1 MTAYRLTLRIL
12 LLSIFATA
20 HLSAQDAERQLY
32 EQCRAAQQERQQ
44 QKNDRNQ
51 EIREASSNLRQYA
64 TDLKNDYREQVRD
77 LDTEFRLQQVDLK
90 AEHQTRVAAS
100 EREFLTKMSAM
111 YMQLGNAD
119 EETVNKLKAEMV
131 ERINHTFELRKQA
144 AEAEHAAKV
153 AIEETKIELLDE
165 SILAEAD
172 SLGLTQ
178 DYAPILEKPHRA
190 RRTAPGDI
198 GEVAGVS

>member
-1 MTAYRLTLRIL
+1 MITPRNSVSILILTTL
-12 LLSIFATA
+12 ATA
-20 HLSAQDAERQLY
+20 NLIAQDAERQLN
-32 EQCRAAQQERQQ
+32 EQSRAAQQERQQ

-90 AEHQTRVAAS
+90 SEHQTRVAAS
-100 EREFLTKMSAM
+100 EREFQTKMSSV

-119 EETVNKLKAEMV
+119 EEAMNKLKAEMV

-144 AEAEHAAKV
+144 AEAEHPAKV
-153 AIEETKIELLDE
+153 AIEESKIALLDFALSE
-165 SILAEAD
+165 S
-172 SLGLTQ
+172 
-178 DYAPILEKPHRA
+178 
-190 RRTAPGDI
+190 
-198 GEVAGVS
+198 AG